1 MPNNKTTLERYLVF
15 SLSLIITSMAR
26 GLHSL
31 RQRNSSRNDITSGGR
46 SGMVGNILPL
56 TNPPLQSKG
65 SSQNTIVNNFARRKK
80 KNRRQWEQQIK
91 VRVIFVNIAVCMI
104 FTCAIGLVFYRA
116 NTQHPSLLQPK
127 KKKHITYNFTCK
139 SHPNKRGILNDDYCD
154 CPDGSD
160 EPNTSACSNILVGQR
175 KFACEHYKDR
185 VRRREERNK
194 HDDTSD
200 EFMVFTSRV
209 KDGVIDCPNKADEN

>member
-1 MPNNKTTLERYLVF
+1 
-15 SLSLIITSMAR
+15 MAR

-31 RQRNSSRNDITSGGR
+31 RQRNSSRNDITSGGG
-46 SGMVGNILPL
+46 SGLGGNILPL
-56 TNPPLQSKG
+56 TNPPLQSKS
-65 SSQNTIVNNFARRKK
+65 SSQNTIANNFARRRKR
-80 KNRRQWEQQIK
+80 NRRQWEQQIK
-91 VRVIFVNIAVCMI
+91 VRVIFVNIVACMI

-116 NTQHPSLLQPK
+116 NTQHPSLLQQK

-175 KFACEHYKDR
+175 NFACETQHYKDG

-194 HDDTSD
+194 HHGDDTGD
-200 EFMVFTSRV
+200 GLMVFTSRV
-209 KDGVIDCPNKADEN
+209 KDGVIDCLNKADEK